1 MVQEGGNLQL
11 RVDEAPV
18 AFCILDT
25 AGTITHASDPELELL
40 GYQQHDY
47 IGRNFLELDVDPE
60 AAELAL
66 SRVLAGEDVLD
77 HAARLRAKDG
87 SVRHV
92 LRSLSPIRLSGV
104 IRGIRCVTRDIT
116 EATMVAEALQHAER
130 HLAALQQEN
139 ECLKARLDDL
149 ERSNR
154 ASDRASDRTAAH
166 SLATILEATPDLVA
180 TFATDGR
187 VIYANSA
194 LRHFA
199 GIASVEGLRD
209 EPLSFFDFVAAG
221 QGHELTAKLR
231 SQLQAGRTWTGEIRA
246 PRHDGEMVPLS
257 CVITPHLGA
266 DGEIELVSGIARDVS
281 TYKQL
286 ESELAYQATHDPL
299 TGLPNRKL
307 LTRFLD
313 RILEVPGSDRSVV
326 ILFCDIDNFKVV
338 NDSLGHSAGDEL
350 LAGVAGR
357 LREIAKPADVVA
369 RFGGDEFVVVTEG
382 VEPVAHAL
390 RMAGRISRAMA
401 MPFDLGPTG
410 THVTV
415 SIGISVAEG
424 GDESAESLLRDADL
438 AMYKA
443 KELGRNRAVL
453 FDEALRA
460 LVDARHETE
469 SALHMAFERDEFVL
483 HYQPAV
489 DVATGRVRG
498 FEALIR
504 WNRPGAGL
512 VPPSQFVRIAEQTD
526 LIGRLGRWVI
536 RRACEQVASWDRIAP
551 GLDFEIA
558 VNLSGRQLA
567 TTSIVDEVGAS
578 LDLSGLDP
586 SRMVLELTE
595 SVLVESLDTAL
606 DTLRALKALGVRLA
620 VDDFGTGYSS
630 LTHLQRFPIDIL
642 KIDQSFVA
650 ELETIEAES
659 SLVAVMTGLAR
670 TMGLEVIAEG
680 VESGVQLEA
689 LRQLGCQGAQG
700 FLFAPPEPP
709 SRSRRRLGSLL
720 GL

>member
-1 MVQEGGNLQL
+1 MVHEGGNLQL
-11 RVDEAPV
+11 RADETPV
-18 AFCILDT
+18 AFCVLDT
-25 AGTITHASDPELELL
+25 TGTITHASDPELELL
-40 GYQQHDY
+40 GYHQHDY
-47 IGRNFLELDVDPE
+47 VGRNFLEFDVDPD
-60 AAELAL
+60 AAELTL

-77 HAARLRAKDG
+77 HSARLRARDG
-87 SVRHV
+87 SVRHT

-116 EATMVAEALQHAER
+116 EATMVAEVLQHAER
-130 HLAALQQEN
+130 HLAALQKEN
-139 ECLKARLDDL
+139 EVLRARLDDL
-149 ERSNR
+149 ERTNPAPAR
-154 ASDRASDRTAAH
+154 AAAH

-180 TFATDGR
+180 TFAMDGR

-199 GIASVEGLRD
+199 GIASVERLRD
-209 EPLSFFDFVAAG
+209 EPVSFFDFVAAG
-221 QGHELTAKLR
+221 QGHDLTAKLR
-231 SQLQAGRTWTGEIRA
+231 SQLREGRTWTGEIRA
-246 PRHDGEMVPLS
+246 PRHDGEVVPLS

-266 DGEIELVSGIARDVS
+266 EGEIELVSGIARDVS

-286 ESELAYQATHDPL
+286 ESELAYQATHDSL
-299 TGLPNRKL
+299 TELPNRKL

-313 RILEVPGSDRSVV
+313 RILATPGSDRTMV

-338 NDSLGHSAGDEL
+338 NDSLGHSAGDKL
-350 LAGVAGR
+350 LAGVAKR
-357 LREIAKPADVVA
+357 LREIVRPADVVA

-382 VEPVAHAL
+382 VDPVAHAL
-390 RMAGRISRAMA
+390 RMASQISRAMA
-401 MPFDLGPTG
+401 LPFDLGATG

-415 SIGISVAEG
+415 STGIAIAAG
-424 GDESAESLLRDADL
+424 GDDSAESLLRDADL

-460 LVDARHETE
+460 LVEDRHETE
-469 SALHMAFERDEFVL
+469 SALHMALDRDEFVL

-489 DVATGRVRG
+489 DISTGRVRG

-512 VPPSQFVRIAEQTD
+512 VPPSQFVRIAEQSD

-536 RRACEQVASWDRIAP
+536 RRACEQMAAWDRIAP

-558 VNLSGRQLA
+558 VNLSGRQLT

-659 SLVAVMTGLAR
+659 SLAAVMTGLAR

-689 LRQLGCQGAQG
+689 LRQLGCHGAQG